1 MPFQDSLFVPRPPW
15 LLDGLAAIHRHQ
27 LLLPHQVAALVG
39 DAPDR
44 VAEGL
49 DALRADGLLATVRA
63 ASFRALGACDAFML
77 TAAGLLAL
85 QRAGLASPGRLPR
98 RAPGLHALGHD
109 LERNEFGAALER
121 LDRDGRLTLERWTA
135 ARSALGFAAHRAE
148 RGLLRRI
155 PLVADAFAVVRRVGR
170 VDALLVEVDM
180 GSVSLERMRAKYAG
194 YVSWWLSGGPAQRF
208 GLRSLR
214 VLTLAPTPERM
225 ARLLDAAADAN
236 SGRGLGFLWFG
247 TLEQV
252 DAARPESLLAP
263 AWVRGDRPG
272 ERCALW
278 A

>member
-1 MPFQDSLFVPRPPW
+1 MPFQDSLLVPRPPW

-63 ASFRALGACDAFML
+63 ASFRALGTCDAFML

-85 QRAGLASPGRLPR
+85 QR
-98 RAPGLHALGHD
+98 
-109 LERNEFGAALER
+109 NELGAALEG
-121 LDRDGRLTLERWTA
+121 LDRDGRLTLERWATA
-135 ARSALGFAAHRAE
+135 RAALGFAAHRAD
-148 RGLLRRI
+148 RGVLRRI
-155 PLVADAFAVVRRVGR
+155 PLVADAFAVVRRMGR

-194 YVSWWLSGGPAQRF
+194 YVSWWLSGGPAERF

-214 VLTLAPTPERM
+214 VLTLAATPERM
-225 ARLLDAAADAN
+225 TRLLDAAADAN

-247 TLEQV
+247 TLDGV
-252 DAARPESLLAP
+252 DASRPESLLAP
-263 AWVRGDRPG
+263 TWVRGDRPG
-272 ERCALW
+272 ERSALW